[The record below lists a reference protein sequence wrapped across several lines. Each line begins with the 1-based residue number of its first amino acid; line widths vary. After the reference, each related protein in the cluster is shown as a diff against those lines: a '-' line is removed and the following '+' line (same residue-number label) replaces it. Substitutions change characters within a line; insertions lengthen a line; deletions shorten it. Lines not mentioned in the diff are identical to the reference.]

1 MIPDAMG
8 TLVTHNP
15 EGKGVKA
22 IAAKDGITA
31 IKIKSGRML
40 QSHGF
45 LSKVF
50 DIFARYE
57 TSIDMITTS
66 EIAISLT
73 IDNETYLDVI
83 NKELS
88 VFSQVSIDQEQS
100 IICLVGEAVNR
111 DMQTP
116 QLFQI
121 LRDVQVRMIS
131 YGGSD
136 HNISLLVA
144 TEDKKRA
151 LQLLQQYMFQEEAQV
166 G

>member
-1 MIPDAMG
+1 
-8 TLVTHNP
+8 
-15 EGKGVKA
+15 
-22 IAAKDGITA
+22 
-31 IKIKSGRML
+31 
-40 QSHGF
+40 
-45 LSKVF
+45 
-50 DIFARYE
+50 
-57 TSIDMITTS
+57 MITTS